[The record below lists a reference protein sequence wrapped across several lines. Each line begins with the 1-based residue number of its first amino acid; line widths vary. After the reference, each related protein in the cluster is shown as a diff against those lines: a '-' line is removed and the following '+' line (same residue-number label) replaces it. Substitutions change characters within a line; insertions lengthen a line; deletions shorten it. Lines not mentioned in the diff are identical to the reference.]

1 LIDRDELLKMAVKA
15 RNNAYAP
22 YSHFKVGA
30 TILTKNGKVY
40 SGCNIE
46 NSSYGASIC
55 AERVALFK
63 AVSEGEKE
71 FLAIAIATD
80 TKKPVMPCGICRQVL
95 SEFAPNLKIYAIN
108 IDGKV
113 KEALLDQILPDAFTK
128 EDLGDIK

>member
-1 LIDRDELLKMAVKA
+1 MNKDELLKMAVKA
-15 RNNAYAP
+15 QNNAYAP

-30 TILTKNGKVY
+30 AILTRNGKIY

-63 AVSEGEKE
+63 AVSEGEKD

-80 TKKPVMPCGICRQVL
+80 TKEPVMPCGICRQVL

-108 IDGKV
+108 ISGKV
-113 KEALLDQILPDAFTK
+113 KEALLDQMLPDAFTK
-128 EDLGDIK
+128 EDLEDIK

>member
-1 LIDRDELLKMAVKA
+1 MNRDELLKMAIKA

-30 TILTKNGKVY
+30 AILAKNGKVY

-46 NSSYGASIC
+46 NSSYGASVC
-55 AERVALFK
+55 AERVALFT

-71 FLAIAIATD
+71 FLSIAIATD

-128 EDLGDIK
+128 EDLGI